1 MVSRTDGL
9 TQGFAIYFDQFIL
22 VNLFWSIYF
31 DQNRLQALLLG
42 LQNPRVARLGWG
54 HAWYLAT
61 SAQFPESRNFLRR
74 AQMDW
79 ARGPLKGLAG
89 PLFSGQPGRG
99 RFNFCG
105 SSGPSLTYPLFS

>member
-1 MVSRTDGL
+1 MVSRTGGL
-9 TQGFAIYFDQFIL
+9 TQGFAIYLGQFIL

-79 ARGPLKGLAG
+79 AGVRSRALLAPYLAVSRGGADLISAAAVDL
-89 PLFSGQPGRG
+89 R
-99 RFNFCG
+99 
-105 SSGPSLTYPLFS
+105 